1 MLAVRELCPVY
12 RTVCD
17 DIGRLFSELTELVRR
32 IERDGIHRDY
42 SDDELLEAALTED
55 PKERIQSIDEFWSR
69 LQAIDPLPEDLERT
83 HY

>member
-42 SDDELLEAALTED
+42 SDDELLEAAIRRQNNRQILVRNFPD
-55 PKERIQSIDEFWSR
+55 NPFRSSVEFR
-69 LQAIDPLPEDLERT
+69 YICN
-83 HY
+83 

>member
-32 IERDGIHRDY
+32 IERDGIHRD
-42 SDDELLEAALTED
+42 DELLEAAIRRQN
-55 PKERIQSIDEFWSR
+55 KIGK
-69 LQAIDPLPEDLERT
+69 
-83 HY
+83 Y

>member
-1 MLAVRELCPVY
+1 MLAVRERCPVY

-42 SDDELLEAALTED
+42 SDDELQILVRNFPD
-55 PKERIQSIDEFWSR
+55 NPFRSSVEFR
-69 LQAIDPLPEDLERT
+69 YICN
-83 HY
+83 

>member
-42 SDDELLEAALTED
+42 SDDERYTEAKQDRQILVRNFPD
-55 PKERIQSIDEFWSR
+55 NPFRSSVEFR
-69 LQAIDPLPEDLERT
+69 YICN
-83 HY
+83 

>member
-12 RTVCD
+12 RPVCD

-42 SDDELLEAALTED
+42 SDDELLEAAIRRQN
-55 PKERIQSIDEFWSR
+55 KIGK
-69 LQAIDPLPEDLERT
+69 
-83 HY
+83 Y